1 VTGVPYRPFAPALAP
16 GRARALPPATIV
28 AGSLLTAWPGIAHAP
43 VLPPFGLLMLLAW
56 RLLAPASLRIWAP
69 ALLGFVDDLVSG
81 QPLGSAVLLWTL
93 AFLVLE
99 LVEQRLL
106 FRAFGQ
112 EWAIAAIVIALSLIA
127 GRYLASPW
135 NAPLGAMT
143 AAQIVAAILCF
154 PLAAWLCAWL
164 DRKRGGAP
172 VR

>member
-1 VTGVPYRPFAPALAP
+1 MTGAPYRPFAPALAP

-28 AGSLLTAWPGIAHAP
+28 AGSLLTAWPAVAHAP

-56 RLLAPASLRIWAP
+56 RLLAPGSLRIWAP

-99 LVEQRLL
+99 ILEQRLL
-106 FRAFGQ
+106 FRAFAQ
-112 EWAIAAIVIALSLIA
+112 EWAIAAAIVALCLVA
-127 GRYLASPW
+127 GRYIASSW
-135 NAPLGAMT
+135 AAPLTFMLV
-143 AAQIVAAILCF
+143 AQIVAAAACF

-164 DRKRGGAP
+164 DRKRGGVP
-172 VR
+172 VT